1 MARWWTVLRTQT
13 NEILMNLLQNL
24 YIVSEGKEDM
34 SIVPE
39 DAFKDIKKN
48 IKDGA
53 ADLEQEWANALEL
66 VQKAYSVAGVERPT
80 PSMRGAWEQY
90 EEMIALA
97 VDELA
102 DANKLTGNKSWRM
115 SSTIF
120 KEAMEP
126 RVKVRVYEVGNQ
138 FGKGHT
144 VEAKN
149 IEEVVEMVRKQA
161 GENGFD
167 MDVKDDG
174 EGCQTCIFSQHGIQR
189 NYRVTLQRI

>member
-1 MARWWTVLRTQT
+1 
-13 NEILMNLLQNL
+13 MNLLQNL
-24 YIVSEGKEDM
+24 YILSEAKEDM
-34 SIVPE
+34 SIVPQ

-80 PSMRGAWEQY
+80 PSMRGAWTQY
-90 EEMIALA
+90 EEMITYA
-97 VDELA
+97 VNELA
-102 DANKLTGNKSWRM
+102 DAHKLTGNKSWRM

-126 RVKVRVYEVGNQ
+126 RIKVRVYEVGEKS
-138 FGKGHT
+138 GKGHT

-149 IEEVVEMVRKQA
+149 MEEVVKMVRKQSDAA
-161 GENGFD
+161 GYD
-167 MDVKDDG
+167 MDTNEDDC
-174 EGCQTCIFSQHGIQR
+174 GCTTCTFSNHGIQR
-189 NYRVTLQRI
+189 NYKVTLQRL